1 LHGGEGVT
9 YYENSGTLP
18 KALRLERTAA
28 RMRERYGVVAHKR
41 EVARK
46 QPRTEDGRR
55 FASKGK

>member
-1 LHGGEGVT
+1 MT

-18 KALRLERTAA
+18 KALRLERVAA

-55 FASKGK
+55 FAGKGK